1 MCIILQ
7 SVVQTCT
14 QTYYYQL
21 VLSIDYGS
29 SGTHS
34 GGDGDNV
41 FIGVLLFVFFFF
53 FFFNHLQLQTLLY
66 VKYIVKFTEL
76 IIKAYV
82 RDGGGSFFLSFM
94 WFVSS
99 SWLNQSC
106 MLHLTVA
113 LVSKCFFF
121 FFFF

>member
-1 MCIILQ
+1 M
-7 SVVQTCT
+7 
-14 QTYYYQL
+14 
-21 VLSIDYGS
+21 
-29 SGTHS
+29 
-34 GGDGDNV
+34 
-41 FIGVLLFVFFFF
+41 VLLELIVGVMVIMFLLGCCCCFFCFL

-121 FFFF
+121 CFFFFKRPCAKAVLLGTWFLKCVFLVFLV